1 MGSFLRVDVVY
12 ADIIEMA
19 NQYQLPLIVTS
30 FDGENV
36 HTFQT
41 KQKGM
46 IVIGNEGH
54 GVSKEIIQS
63 ATYKLTIPK
72 IGGAESLNA
81 AVSTAIVLDNLVR

>member
-1 MGSFLRVDVVY
+1 
-12 ADIIEMA
+12 
-19 NQYQLPLIVTS
+19 
-30 FDGENV
+30 
-36 HTFQT
+36 
-41 KQKGM
+41 M

-54 GVSKEIIQS
+54 GVSKEIMQM